1 MVPQSKRAEALN
13 IFNSTIEGSKDLYKY
28 PQRATAKSTQ

>member
-13 IFNSTIEGSKDLYKY
+13 IFNSTIEGSRGLFLHLKDVKDW
-28 PQRATAKSTQ
+28 

>member
-13 IFNSTIEGSKDLYKY
+13 IFNATIEGSRQLFYYLKE
-28 PQRATAKSTQ
+28 Q